1 MSFAVGAGAYGRFMG
16 RYSEPLAVA
25 FVRLLDL
32 RQDQHAIDVG
42 CGPGA
47 MTAQLV
53 AALGPASVAAVDP
66 SDSFVAAARSR
77 FPGVDVRR
85 SSAEQ
90 LPFGDDAFDC
100 AVAQLVVHFMTDPVA
115 GLSEM
120 RRVARPGGRVA
131 ACVWDHAAGGGPL
144 ALFWRAVNSIDD
156 GAYDESGF
164 AGAREGHLGE
174 LFAQAGLHEIGSTS
188 LRVRVGTTASSNG
201 GSRTRS
207 ASGRPAPTSTAST
220 PQAGT
225 ALRARCLALAPAAPF
240 EITAVAWAAL
250 GRV

>member
-1 MSFAVGAGAYGRFMG
+1 MSFAVGADAYGRFMG

-32 RQDQHAIDVG
+32 RLDQHAIDVG

-66 SDSFVAAARSR
+66 SESFVAAARSR

-85 SSAEQ
+85 SPAEE
-90 LPFGDDAFDC
+90 LPFGDGVFDC

-120 RRVARPGGRVA
+120 RRVTRAGGRVA

-174 LFAQAGLHEIGSTS
+174 LFALAGLHEIESTS
-188 LRVRVGTTASSNG
+188 LSVRVRYDSFEQWWEPYTLGVGPAGAYVDRLDTA
-201 GSRTRS
+201 
-207 ASGRPAPTSTAST
+207 GRD
-220 PQAGT
+220 
-225 ALRARCLALAPAAPF
+225 ALRAQCLTLAPAAPF